1 MTYHQLLIFSEGAD
15 VVDVVEHSVD
25 VVEAVDV
32 DELVEVTFRRKT
44 NKRSCLM
51 HFT

>member
-15 VVDVVEHSVD
+15 VVDVVEHSGL
-25 VVEAVDV
+25 VEAVDV
-32 DELVEVTFRRKT
+32 DELVQVTFRRKT
-44 NKRSCLM
+44 NEQSCLM